1 MIKPQQVYPIG
12 RIGKPHGVKGEMNFM
27 FDDDVFDRTDANYI
41 IIETEG
47 ILVPFFF
54 EEYRFRNDDT
64 AIIKLEGIDTQEQA
78 REFTNCTV
86 FFERSKAENAG
97 DDASLSPLSPLLSPQ
112 KNRQIVGFT
121 IVDAQTGKSIGT
133 VKDIDDSTINVLL
146 VIEDDNRHQVL
157 IPASED
163 LIDAVDI
170 QRQTITMH
178 IPDGLLAL

>member
-27 FDDDVFDRTDANYI
+27 FDDDVFDTTDSDYI

-54 EEYRFRNDDT
+54 EEYRFRNDNT

-78 REFTNCTV
+78 REFTNCV
-86 FFERSKAENAG
+86 VYFERSKAENAE
-97 DDASLSPLSPLLSPQ
+97 DETSTFLSQ

-133 VKDIDDSTINVLL
+133 IKDIDDSTINVLL
-146 VIEDDNRHQVL
+146 VIESEDRQQVL
-157 IPASED
+157 IPANED
-163 LIDAVDI
+163 LIEGIDL
-170 QRQTITMH
+170 QRQTITMRL
-178 IPDGLLAL
+178 PDGLLTL